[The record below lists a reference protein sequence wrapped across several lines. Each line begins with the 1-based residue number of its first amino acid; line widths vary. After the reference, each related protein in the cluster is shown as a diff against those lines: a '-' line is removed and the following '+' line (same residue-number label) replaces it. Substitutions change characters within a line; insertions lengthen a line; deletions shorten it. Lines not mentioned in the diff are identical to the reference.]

1 MSVCFIDHFQAS
13 VDELELDLV
22 LVDNE
27 VGEPVPLLE
36 VAHAPAQLLVLA
48 DVVRSCLCTSTRA
61 SNEG

>member
-22 LVDNE
+22 LVDDE

-36 VAHAPAQLLVLA
+36 VPHAPAQLLVLA

-61 SNEG
+61 SNKG

>member
-22 LVDNE
+22 LVDGE

-48 DVVRSCLCTSTRA
+48 EVVRSCLCTSTRA

>member
-1 MSVCFIDHFQAS
+1 M
-13 VDELELDLV
+13 
-22 LVDNE
+22 LVDDE

>member
-1 MSVCFIDHFQAS
+1 M
-13 VDELELDLV
+13 LV
-22 LVDNE
+22 NDE

-61 SNEG
+61 LNEGSAFTFNTFNQDTMLNRH

>member
-22 LVDNE
+22 LVDDE

-48 DVVRSCLCTSTRA
+48 DVVRSCLCTFTRA
-61 SNEG
+61 SKEG

>member
-27 VGEPVPLLE
+27 VSEPVPLLE